1 MPPTNLTTPTPE
13 RKCTATAKRSG
24 KPCLRWALKG
34 QKVCRVHGGRAPQ
47 ALAAAER
54 RITETKLMEDTERA
68 LARLNVAPVDNPL
81 TALSQL
87 AGQVLAWK
95 DALADRVNDL
105 NAVRFTDEKGAEQLR
120 SEVALYERAM
130 DRSVN
135 VLGVI
140 GRLKIDERLAAI
152 SEAQAKAVIAAIEAA
167 LAHAGVTGRA
177 AVEAKQIAARHLRAV

>member
-1 MPPTNLTTPTPE
+1 MPPTNLTSPTPE

-68 LARLNVAPVDNPL
+68 LARLDVAPVDNPL

-152 SEAQAKAVIAAIEAA
+152 SEQQAKAVIAAIEAA